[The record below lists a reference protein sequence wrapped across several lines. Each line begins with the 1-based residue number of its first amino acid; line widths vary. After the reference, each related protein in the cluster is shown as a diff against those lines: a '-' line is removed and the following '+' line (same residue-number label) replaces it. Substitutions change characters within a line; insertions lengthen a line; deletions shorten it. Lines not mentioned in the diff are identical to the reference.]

1 MDQYAPPTAP
11 LPPQGYRNDPEYVAY
26 LEQRIAALESRIPKS
41 NLISPKF
48 WTRAWAVY
56 GHMLSV
62 GLLLYAVMFGV
73 YLIAALLIGGTAL
86 LSNW

>member
-1 MDQYAPPTAP
+1 MDQYAAPAAP

-26 LEQRIAALESRIPKS
+26 LEQRIAALEARIPKS

-56 GHMLSV
+56 GHMLSI
-62 GLLLYAVMFGV
+62 GLLVYAVFLVIALLFTG
-73 YLIAALLIGGTAL
+73 IAAVFAG
-86 LSNW
+86 S